1 MLETH
6 EHLVK
11 VFVGDEIV
19 GMTGDGPFLEY
30 KVDSRLDSIGSNVQY
45 LRDDG

>member
-1 MLETH
+1 MFETH

-11 VFVGDEIV
+11 VLVGDEV
-19 GMTGDGPFLEY
+19 VRMAGDGPFLEHI
-30 KVDSRLDSIGSNVQY
+30 VDSRLDGIGSNVQY